1 MSMSCRLCGEPLHH
15 VAVDL
20 GSTPLANSYL
30 KPDQLATAEKRYPL
44 RALLCGKCFLVQL
57 DTLADPQE
65 IFGGGEYAYFSSYS
79 ETLLKSS
86 AAYAAQMCRRL
97 GLTPNDRV
105 IEIASNDGYLLRH
118 FLERGIPVLGIEPAA
133 NVARAA
139 VERGVPSLT
148 RFFGTALARE
158 LASAG
163 TTGRLIVA
171 NNVLAHVPDINDF
184 LAGIHQ
190 LLAPK
195 GLFTVEFHHLLSL
208 VERCQFDTIYHE
220 HYQYFSLRT
229 ASTALS
235 SHGLT
240 VVDVERLP
248 AQGGSLRVFAMH
260 TDDAPAEP
268 SAAVRDILAQEQ
280 AAGLYSPARYVE
292 FAHGI
297 ATIRRNLL
305 AFLTNARQAGKS
317 VVCYGA
323 AAKGNTLL
331 NYCGIGTD
339 LIQYAVDRS
348 PHKQG
353 LFLPGSRIPIHHPD
367 RVLETRPDYLLILP
381 WNLCD
386 EIMEQ
391 MSAIRRW
398 GGQFVV
404 PVPDLRLA
412 A

>member
-1 MSMSCRLCGEPLHH
+1 MSMPCRLCGEPLHH
-15 VAVDL
+15 VAADL

-30 KPDQLATAEKRYPL
+30 RPDQLSTEEKRYPL
-44 RALLCGKCFLVQL
+44 KALLCGKCFLVQL
-57 DTLADPQE
+57 DTLVDPQE
-65 IFGGGEYAYFSSYS
+65 IFGAGDYAYFSSYS
-79 ETLLKSS
+79 DTLLRSTE
-86 AAYAAQMCRRL
+86 AYAGQMCRRL
-97 GLTPNDRV
+97 GLTSSDRV

-118 FLERGIPVLGIEPAA
+118 FVERGIPVLGIEPAA

-139 VERGVPSLT
+139 IERGVPSLT
-148 RFFGTALARE
+148 RFFGAALARE

-163 TTGRLIVA
+163 TVGRLVVA

-184 LAGIHQ
+184 LRGVRE
-190 LLAPK
+190 LLAPN
-195 GLFTVEFHHLLSL
+195 GLFTLEFHHLLSL

-229 ASTALS
+229 ACTALS

-240 VVDVERLP
+240 VIDVEPLA
-248 AQGGSLRVFAMH
+248 AQGGSLRVYAMH
-260 TDDAPAEP
+260 AAEASAEP
-268 SAAVRDILAQEQ
+268 SAAVREVLAQEQ
-280 AAGLYSPARYVE
+280 AAGLHSPARYVE
-292 FAHGI
+292 FARGI
-297 ATIRRNLL
+297 ATIRRNLV
-305 AFLTNARQAGKS
+305 AFLTNARQAGQS

-331 NYCGIGTD
+331 NYCGIGAD
-339 LIQYAVDRS
+339 LVDYAVDRS

-353 LFLPGSRIPIHHPD
+353 LFLPGSRIPIYHPD

-381 WNLCD
+381 WNLSD
-386 EIMEQ
+386 EIMDQ

>member
-1 MSMSCRLCGEPLHH
+1 
-15 VAVDL
+15 
-20 GSTPLANSYL
+20 
-30 KPDQLATAEKRYPL
+30 
-44 RALLCGKCFLVQL
+44 
-57 DTLADPQE
+57 
-65 IFGGGEYAYFSSYS
+65 
-79 ETLLKSS
+79 
-86 AAYAAQMCRRL
+86 
-97 GLTPNDRV
+97 
-105 IEIASNDGYLLRH
+105 
-118 FLERGIPVLGIEPAA
+118 VLGIEPAA

-139 VERGVPSLT
+139 VSRGVPSLT
-148 RFFGTALARE
+148 RFFGSALASE

-163 TTGRLIVA
+163 TLGRLVVA
-171 NNVLAHVPDINDF
+171 NNVLAHVPEINDF
-184 LAGIHQ
+184 LAGVKR
-190 LLAPK
+190 LLAPT
-195 GLFTVEFHHLLSL
+195 GLFTLEFHHLLSL

-229 ASTALS
+229 ACTALS

-240 VVDVERLP
+240 VIDVEPLP
-248 AQGGSLRVFAMH
+248 AQGGSLRVYAMH
-260 TDDAPAEP
+260 ASDAPAEP
-268 SAAVRDILAQEQ
+268 SAAVRDVLGHEQ
-280 AAGLYSPARYVE
+280 AARLDSPARYLE
-292 FAHGI
+292 FARGI
-297 ATIRRNLL
+297 ATIRRNLVT
-305 AFLTNARQAGKS
+305 FLTNARQNGKS

-331 NYCGIGTD
+331 NCCGIGTD
-339 LIQYAVDRS
+339 LVEYAVDRS

-381 WNLCD
+381 WNLSD
-386 EIMEQ
+386 EIMDQ